1 MMTTDFRS
9 IHLRRVDPARRM
21 ARFYLVTVEVT
32 LFGEAI
38 IRRCWGRIGTRGQ
51 TCAQV
56 VRRGEDAERFAD
68 QLATRKRRRGYRDV
82 S

>member
-1 MMTTDFRS
+1 MMAVNSKS

-51 TCAQV
+51 TCTQV
-56 VRRGEDAERFAD
+56 VHRGEDAESLAD
-68 QLATRKRRRGYRDV
+68 RLAVRKRRRGYRDV